1 MILVTAME
9 KFIDKVNEKRV
20 VVLGIGISNTPLI
33 KMLVNSG
40 AVVTACDKNS
50 REKLGDLA
58 TELEGL
64 GVSLQLGENYL
75 KNLNQDIIFKTPG
88 MRFDLPELIAAKNNG
103 SEITSEM
110 ELFFELCPCKIIAVT
125 GSDGKT
131 TTTTLIYEMLKAEGL
146 KCHLGG
152 NIGKPLL
159 PQINEI
165 EKNDI
170 VVLELSSFQLHTMKK
185 SPDIAV
191 ITNISPNHLDWHKS
205 YEEYIEA
212 KKNIFLNQN
221 SLSRLVLNLDNE
233 ITKAFANEAKGEV
246 FNFSYNQKVDNG
258 IYFNQN
264 EDLVFANSETVI
276 IRKKDIKLVGK
287 HNVENIMAAACS
299 VWGLASVQSIKKVA
313 NEFSGVAHRLE
324 LVRELDGV
332 KYYNS
337 SIDSSPSRTTAA
349 LSTFDQKII
358 LLTGGKSKN
367 IPYDSLG
374 KPIAEKVKILITI
387 GETAK
392 DIEKALVDE
401 TAKSG
406 EGKDI
411 LVLRCNTYEEL
422 VNTARQN
429 AKEGDIVILSPAS
442 TSFDMFKNFEERGN
456 KFKELVNSMKVNS

>member
-1 MILVTAME
+1 MTALE
-9 KFIDKVNEKRV
+9 QFKTKVNGKKVGV
-20 VVLGIGISNTPLI
+20 VGIGISNTPLI
-33 KMLVNSG
+33 KMLLENG
-40 AVVTACDKNS
+40 AIVSAFDKKD
-50 REKLGDLA
+50 REKFGDFAFEIEALGIPLY
-58 TELEGL
+58 L
-64 GVSLQLGENYL
+64 GKDYL
-75 KNLNQDIIFKTPG
+75 KNINCELIFKSPG
-88 MRFDLPELIAAKNNG
+88 IRFDMPELLKAKENG
-103 SEITSEM
+103 TEITSEM
-110 ELFFELCPCKIIAVT
+110 ELFFDLCPCKIIAVT

-131 TTTTLIYEMLKAEGL
+131 TTTTLIYEMLKASGL

-152 NIGKPLL
+152 NIGNPLL
-159 PQINEI
+159 PQIDEI
-165 EKNDI
+165 EKEDI

-212 KKNIFLNQN
+212 KKNIFINQN
-221 SLSRLVLNLDNE
+221 STSRLVLNLDNE
-233 ITKAFANEAKGEV
+233 ITKGFANEANGEV
-246 FNFSYNQKVDNG
+246 CYFSYNQKVDNG
-258 IYFNQN
+258 IYFNKN

-276 IRKKDIKLVGK
+276 INRKDIKLVGK
-287 HNVENIMAAACS
+287 HNVENIMAAACA
-299 VWGLASVQSIKKVA
+299 VWGLASVESIKKVA
-313 NEFSGVAHRLE
+313 NEFGGVAHRLE
-324 LVRELDGV
+324 LVRELYGV

-337 SIDSSPSRTTAA
+337 SIDSSPSRTIAA
-349 LSTFDQKII
+349 LSTFEQKVI

-374 KPIAEKVKILITI
+374 KPIAEKAKILITI

-392 DIEKALVDE
+392 DIEKALADE

-406 EGKDI
+406 KGKDI

-422 VNTARQN
+422 VQTARRN

-456 KFKELVNSMKVNS
+456 TFKAIVNSLN